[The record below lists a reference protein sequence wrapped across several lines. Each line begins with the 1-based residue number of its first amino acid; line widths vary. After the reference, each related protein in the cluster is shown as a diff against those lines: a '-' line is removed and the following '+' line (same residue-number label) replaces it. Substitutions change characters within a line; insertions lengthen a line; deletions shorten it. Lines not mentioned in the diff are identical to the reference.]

1 MSFTFLPTDTML
13 PIAIEILEDTEPE
26 VDEMFTLIIAIPSG
40 QSRVDSGTIPQAA
53 VVIADDDGEW

>member
-26 VDEMFTLIIAIPSG
+26 ADEMFTLIISIPPG
-40 QSRVDSGTIPQAA
+40 QPQVTPGTPPQAA